1 MDRIEA
7 LNMLRESQ
15 SRIVRELRQRYS
27 TDDYVAIRVV
37 GKGSF
42 GVVSL
47 VCCKRSGNQYALKS
61 IRKDRMLKKNHR
73 ERLLAEKS
81 LLAGVACSDWVVQL
95 CRTFQDQHNLFM
107 VMEYLPGGNLMSHLI
122 KHGRFSESA
131 TRFYISQLV
140 EAVHSIHRMGFIHR
154 DIKPDNIVLSRDG
167 HVKLIDFGLCKFD
180 PSIQHEAIAAD
191 NRMTEDNGSQ
201 SACILQNR
209 SRREFIKSF
218 VGTPQYMAPEV
229 LTRSYDHTSDFWS
242 VGMIAYEC
250 LMGGTPFYDEVAEEA
265 GGNNPCMKR
274 ILHKV
279 SNYEKYLPIPFPG
292 VSVSEAAVSFL
303 RGLLCPAQ
311 YRFRYDQIRTHAFFK
326 GVDWSRLKSMKA
338 PIIPKESRARQPDDP
353 SNKHQLPKYEP
364 LGILKDRNLDFVGYT
379 YNKFSL

>member
-1 MDRIEA
+1 
-7 LNMLRESQ
+7 
-15 SRIVRELRQRYS
+15 
-27 TDDYVAIRVV
+27 
-37 GKGSF
+37 
-42 GVVSL
+42 
-47 VCCKRSGNQYALKS
+47 
-61 IRKDRMLKKNHR
+61 MLKKNHR

-81 LLAGVACSDWVVQL
+81 LLSGVVCSDWVVQL
-95 CRTFQDQHNLFM
+95 FRTFQDQHNLFM

-167 HVKLIDFGLCKFD
+167 HIKLIDFGLCKFD
-180 PSIQHEAIAAD
+180 PSIQQEALAAD
-191 NRMTEDNGSQ
+191 NRMTGDNVLVCQ
-201 SACILQNR
+201 SARMLHNR

-250 LMGGTPFYDEVAEEA
+250 LMGGTPFYDEVAEET
-265 GGNNPCMKR
+265 GGINPCMKR

-279 SNYEKYLPIPFPG
+279 SNYESYLPIPFPG
-292 VSVSEAAVSFL
+292 VSVSEAAISLL

-311 YRFRYDQIRTHAFFK
+311 CRLRYDQIRTHAFFK
-326 GVDWSRLKSMKA
+326 GIDWSSLKSMTA
-338 PIIPKESRARQPDDP
+338 PIVPKEERSKNDE
-353 SNKHQLPKYEP
+353 SSTLQLPKYEP

-379 YNKFSL
+379 YNKFSV